1 MKAKLKKRLSYFL
14 LSIPIAFLFP
24 ALSHGDIEENIVET
38 STGFYYVV
46 QKGDT
51 LWDLSEQ
58 FADSPWYWPEMWQH
72 NPDIANPHLIYP
84 GQRIQIYRKD
94 WVEREEI
101 PVDIEL
107 PEPDRYFRYA
117 GINAIGFIR
126 ETEAR
131 HFGSVIKVKEDHRLI
146 SSGDK
151 VFIEPA
157 EGIGEMVEGGLY
169 AIYRTTGPVNDPVTD
184 EYVGMQH
191 IITGIAEITQVE
203 DRFAVGMID
212 SSFRDTREGDLV
224 MPFRERSD
232 QVRLQD
238 SVADLRGRLIKA
250 EDGQAIIGE
259 HMLAFIN
266 KGKNDMVEP
275 GQSYTLYYQET
286 ASAGVGQDPL
296 ILTEEDLGE
305 VLVLHVEDTT
315 STVLVTNSL
324 DRIAAGTAFKAKE

>member
-1 MKAKLKKRLSYFL
+1 MKEKLKHLLAYFL

-24 ALSHGDIEENIVET
+24 VLSHGDIEENIVET

-58 FADSPWYWPEMWQH
+58 FSDSPWYWPEMWQH

-94 WVEREEI
+94 WVEREEV
-101 PVDIEL
+101 PVDVEL
-107 PEPDRYFRYA
+107 PDPDRFFRYA

-126 ETEAR
+126 EAEAR
-131 HFGSVIKVKEDHRLI
+131 HFGTVIKVKEDNRLI

-157 EGIGEMVEGGLY
+157 EGVGEMAEGGLY
-169 AIYRTTGPVNDPVTD
+169 AIYRTSGPVNDPVTD
-184 EYVGMQH
+184 EYVGIQH
-191 IITGIAEITQVE
+191 TITGIAEITQVE
-203 DRFAVGMID
+203 DQFAVGMID

-224 MPFRERSD
+224 TPFRERSD
-232 QVRLQD
+232 RIRLQD
-238 SVADLRGRLIKA
+238 PVPDLRGHLIKA
-250 EDGQAIIGE
+250 EDGQVIIGE
-259 HMLAFIN
+259 HMLAFID

-286 ASAGVGQDPL
+286 ASAGIGDDPL
-296 ILTEEDLGE
+296 LLTEEDLGE

-315 STVLVTNSL
+315 STVLVTNSF

>member
-1 MKAKLKKRLSYFL
+1 MKEKLKPFLAYFL

-24 ALSHGDIEENIVET
+24 VISHGDIEENIVET

-58 FADSPWYWPEMWQH
+58 FSDSPWYWPEMWRH

-101 PVDIEL
+101 PIGIKL
-107 PEPDRYFRYA
+107 PEPDQYFRYT

-131 HFGSVIKVKEDHRLI
+131 HFGTVIKVKDDHRLI

-151 VFIEPA
+151 VFIEPVD
-157 EGIGEMVEGGLY
+157 GIGEMVEGGLY
-169 AIYRTTGPVNDPVTD
+169 AIYRATGPVNDPVTD
-184 EYVGMQH
+184 EYIGIQH

-212 SSFRDTREGDLV
+212 SSFRDTRAGDLI
-224 MPFRERSD
+224 MPFQERAD
-232 QVRLQD
+232 RIRLQD
-238 SVADLRGRLIKA
+238 AVPDLRGRLIKA
-250 EDGQAIIGE
+250 EDGQVIIGE
-259 HMLAFIN
+259 QMLAFID
-266 KGKNDMVEP
+266 KGKNDMVEL

-286 ASAGVGQDPL
+286 ASAGIGKDPIL
-296 ILTEEDLGE
+296 LTEEDLGE

-315 STVLVTNSL
+315 STVLITNSL